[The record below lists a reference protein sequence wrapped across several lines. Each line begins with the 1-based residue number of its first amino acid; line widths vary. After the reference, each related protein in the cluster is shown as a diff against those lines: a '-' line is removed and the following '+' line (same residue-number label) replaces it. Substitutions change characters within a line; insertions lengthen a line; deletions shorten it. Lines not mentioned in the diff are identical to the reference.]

1 MQVQC
6 FVLQS
11 TSYANEWP
19 ALCLFLNKRGALF
32 VFNKTHF
39 AILNYIGDRSQ
50 VELLCSATQEGPTE
64 TQVST
69 VNATV
74 SPCGDN
80 NKKLTA
86 RLESSIQVVQS

>member
-1 MQVQC
+1 MQ
-6 FVLQS
+6 
-11 TSYANEWP
+11 TSGLLYVYFSIRE
-19 ALCLFLNKRGALF
+19 GSF

-64 TQVST
+64 TQVFT

-74 SPCGDN
+74 SPRGDN